1 MVIASNDKGGNFV
14 YSLSII
20 ISLSD
25 DINCLLF
32 LKRNIPLTLFKNT
45 KQDNQ
50 TEGNKR
56 LLTNEIMSGALFFLD
71 MLFDSDT
78 RDEDD

>member
-1 MVIASNDKGGNFV
+1 MK
-14 YSLSII
+14 YSKCRII

-56 LLTNEIMSGALFFLD
+56 LLTKEIMSGALFFLD

-78 RDEDD
+78 RDEDDSKI